1 MVRIVFDE
9 PETPEFDSSAPSVV
23 MTDAAAE
30 RIAQILEE
38 ENTPDLYLRVRVDGG
53 GCNGYSYNFSFDKE
67 RKEDDIAIENQGVTV
82 LIDPLSHSF
91 LKGST
96 LDFVE
101 TLEVSQLVIKNPNAT
116 ASCGCGNSFSL

>member
-96 LDFVE
+96 LDFIE